1 MADNETYDYQG
12 EDESVN
18 DYQTSGG
25 SLNDIPPP
33 QGGSSMGS
41 RLIIILVFMIIAYAI
56 GYFLTNMS
64 GSTNTAPVQEVPSPI
79 VPQQQ
84 PQPAPPPPVQT
95 KEFKLEDSVVF
106 KNFQKQ
112 SQQQVDQLKSLNT
125 QLVQQVKQM
134 NDQVLAVQESVANE
148 SKKQVEMT
156 TQMVNELRNELYDIR
171 GRVAVIEDKLKPKP
185 VEVHKN
191 LKTFYL
197 RGIIEGR
204 AWINTP
210 KGESMTIRVG
220 DSIPDYGKVTG
231 IFPDQ
236 GFVMTTS
243 KRMIVFSRNDT

>member
-148 SKKQVEMT
+148 SFLGTVQIALARFT
-156 TQMVNELRNELYDIR
+156 TVGVGSSFLSSSLLGSYIVIGKLIWLEYLSTMVCNR
-171 GRVAVIEDKLKPKP
+171 
-185 VEVHKN
+185 
-191 LKTFYL
+191 
-197 RGIIEGR
+197 
-204 AWINTP
+204 
-210 KGESMTIRVG
+210 
-220 DSIPDYGKVTG
+220 
-231 IFPDQ
+231 
-236 GFVMTTS
+236 
-243 KRMIVFSRNDT
+243 